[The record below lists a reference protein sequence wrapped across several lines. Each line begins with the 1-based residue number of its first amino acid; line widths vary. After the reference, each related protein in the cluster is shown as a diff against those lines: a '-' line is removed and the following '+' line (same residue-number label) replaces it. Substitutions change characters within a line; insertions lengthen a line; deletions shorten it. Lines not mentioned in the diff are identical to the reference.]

1 MEIKGVCIV
10 SFILKVLLYI
20 VIFNNLKIDL
30 ALCTVGIIE
39 TVCFGIT
46 LELVELDKVNMVE
59 LFLVST
65 FVVLGL
71 SIIHYIPKLIKFV
84 GTPLIK
90 WCNKL
95 TIKI

>member
-1 MEIKGVCIV
+1 MEIKGVYIV

-20 VIFNNLKIDL
+20 VMFNNLKIDL
-30 ALCTVGIIE
+30 ALGIICIIE
-39 TVCFGIT
+39 TVCFCIIG
-46 LELVELDKVNMVE
+46 LVELDKTNMVE

-65 FVVLGL
+65 VFVLAL
-71 SIIHYIPKLIKFV
+71 STVYYIPKLIKFV
-84 GTPLIK
+84 GTPLVK